1 MVVETLISTN
11 LIEFSQE
18 FDDIMTFPKYIDGQ
32 QISAYTSNDKIFEG
46 YVHTKEGIKYAV
58 DDNGKSVRLSELQK
72 VKRIGKLLKE
82 EAEKDW
88 EEQLQKFTDYY
99 NNTFDT
105 EKVSKAND
113 NVKDK
118 IIDEYIGSADD
129 VNVSQH
135 TDDFKKDAISRMNQ
149 AAAQDQIDKGNTT
162 VDQEIEKL
170 KKENNSD
177 NELNES
183 YFSNTDIQ
191 SAIIREDKENTK
203 RVQENK
209 LVDQAYD
216 TCEEMAESGA
226 TEEEIVDYLVCDL
239 GMELEDA
246 KEMAACVSDSRVLTW
261 ENTKEPS
268 KYEKISEEVDNEF
281 EKALTELN
289 SIDNLVT
296 KHIVEILAEKF
307 NADGKKALEETDNV
321 PDAVLN
327 LAEQVKQA
335 RLKIRR

>member
-1 MVVETLISTN
+1 MVVESFSSTN

-32 QISAYTSNDKIFEG
+32 QISAYTNKNKIFEG

-58 DDNGKSVRLSELQK
+58 DDNGKSMRLSELQK
-72 VKRIGKLLKE
+72 VKRVGKLLKE

-118 IIDEYIGSADD
+118 IIDEYIGSTDD

-135 TDDFKKDAISRMNQ
+135 AEDFKKDAVSRMNQ

-170 KKENNSD
+170 KKENDSD

-183 YFSNTDIQ
+183 YFNNTDIQ
-191 SAIIREDKENTK
+191 SAIIREDKGNMA

-216 TCEEMAESGA
+216 ACEEMVESGA
-226 TEEEIVDYLVCDL
+226 SEEEIVDYLVCEL
-239 GMELEDA
+239 GMEQEDA
-246 KEMAACVSDSRVLTW
+246 KEMAACVSDSRIIAW
-261 ENTKEPS
+261 ESVKGPS
-268 KYEKISEEVDNEF
+268 EYEKISEEVDNEF
-281 EKALTELN
+281 EKALTELD

-307 NADGKKALEETDNV
+307 DADGKKALEETDNI

>member
-1 MVVETLISTN
+1 MVVESFSSTN

-32 QISAYTSNDKIFEG
+32 QISAYTNKDKIFEG

-58 DDNGKSVRLSELQK
+58 NDNGKSVRLSELQK
-72 VKRIGKLLKE
+72 VKRVGKLLKE

-135 TDDFKKDAISRMNQ
+135 ADDFKKDAISRMNQ

-170 KKENNSD
+170 KKENDSD

-191 SAIIREDKENTK
+191 SAIIREDKENMI

-216 TCEEMAESGA
+216 TCEEMVESGA
-226 TEEEIVDYLVCDL
+226 SEEEIVDYLVCEL
-239 GMELEDA
+239 GMEQEDA
-246 KEMAACVSDSRVLTW
+246 KEMAACVSDSRIIAW
-261 ENTKEPS
+261 ESVKGPS
-268 KYEKISEEVDNEF
+268 EYEKISEEVDNEF

-307 NADGKKALEETDNV
+307 NADGKKALEETDNI

-327 LAEQVKQA
+327 LVEQVKQA
-335 RLKIRR
+335 RLKN